1 MTISLRQQVLQYR
14 IHRKEF
20 LICEKRG
27 VPVYERYF
35 FLGKEKLLY
44 LGGSVGI
51 TLFFSW
57 LFYRSIFGMLVLW
70 PVGIYWF
77 MLLQL
82 KKGNKRKQKLEAEF
96 KDCILSVAA
105 NLRAGYSIEN
115 AFIESAADINSLY
128 GEGGLMGKE
137 LYRIK
142 KGLYNNIPLEKLL
155 QELGNRSKCNDIREF
170 GEVFAIARLNGGRLP
185 EIIQSTTEL
194 IGEKI
199 ALKQEIEVAI
209 SGRLLE
215 MKIMAVIPF
224 LLVGYIEIGNRGF
237 FDVLYHNMRGRII
250 MTGCLL
256 VYLAAYH
263 LADKLCSKTG

>member
-1 MTISLRQQVLQYR
+1 
-14 IHRKEF
+14 
-20 LICEKRG
+20 
-27 VPVYERYF
+27 
-35 FLGKEKLLY
+35 
-44 LGGSVGI
+44 
-51 TLFFSW
+51 
-57 LFYRSIFGMLVLW
+57 MLVLW
-70 PVGIYWF
+70 PVGIYWYLSF
-77 MLLQL
+77 QL

-115 AFIESAADINSLY
+115 AFMESVADIDSLY
-128 GEGGLMGKE
+128 GEEGLMGKE

-142 KGLYNNIPLEKLL
+142 KALYNNIPLEKLL
-155 QELGNRSKCNDIREF
+155 QELGNRSNSTDIREF
-170 GEVFAIARLNGGRLP
+170 GQVFSIARLNGGRLP

-250 MTGCLL
+250 MTGCLI

-263 LADKLCSKTG
+263 IADKICSKTG